1 MELISSH
8 SAGLTKTTIKENF
21 GLKKKKKTAIKRIR
35 RVRRGRD
42 FKFMEEME
50 LLVKART

>member
-21 GLKKKKKTAIKRIR
+21 GLKKKNKTAIKRI

>member
-21 GLKKKKKTAIKRIR
+21 GLKKKKTAIKRIR